1 MKKIIIF
8 LLTVLTGL
16 SISAQTVSTVKKV
29 KVQRAEQYSLS
40 HAAFISNPHNNYR
53 FTVVQSKPINGKA
66 PRTQFRL
73 AADKFGFSAL
83 VSFMTV
89 TVNGFH
95 NSVISPKAEH
105 LTSWQKKG
113 KAGMDLKLNFDG
125 AKLILRL
132 YMRDDSP
139 VLWGSVI
146 PVKESLEPLKTIKLR
161 FNAVIS
167 TIAKV
172 NGKVARSKVYD
183 RVAITPVRTLK
194 QQRDAWQLTPAD
206 TYLVLQDNK
215 YDGSTADKGQGPIM
229 IILDHS
235 AVKDAKL
242 ALRNEWLTSLDLELK
257 PDSKSFDFGL
267 WQQKPAISNKAF
279 LEKLKKN
286 KQAFQREITK

>member
-113 KAGMDLKLNFDG
+113 KAGMDFHGGD
-125 AKLILRL
+125 
-132 YMRDDSP
+132 
-139 VLWGSVI
+139 
-146 PVKESLEPLKTIKLR
+146 
-161 FNAVIS
+161 
-167 TIAKV
+167 
-172 NGKVARSKVYD
+172 
-183 RVAITPVRTLK
+183 
-194 QQRDAWQLTPAD
+194 
-206 TYLVLQDNK
+206 
-215 YDGSTADKGQGPIM
+215 
-229 IILDHS
+229 
-235 AVKDAKL
+235 
-242 ALRNEWLTSLDLELK
+242 
-257 PDSKSFDFGL
+257 
-267 WQQKPAISNKAF
+267 
-279 LEKLKKN
+279 
-286 KQAFQREITK
+286 